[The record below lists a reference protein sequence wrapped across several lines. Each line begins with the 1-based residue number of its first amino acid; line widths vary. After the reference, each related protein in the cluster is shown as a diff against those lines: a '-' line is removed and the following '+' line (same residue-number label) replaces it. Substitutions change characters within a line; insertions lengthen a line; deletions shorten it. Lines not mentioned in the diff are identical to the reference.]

1 MTAAKA
7 LNFLRNHLDISDR
20 NRERHRLGE
29 VFTSLPLVDEMLAK
43 LPAAV
48 WHDPNLKWL
57 DPASG
62 PGNFLLKV
70 FIGGP
75 GFPGLNRGLKERLP
89 DDERRLRHIVEKML
103 YSVDINE
110 EHNKFVIQLLGMLV
124 PGAQPNVESID
135 KKEGFLGAKW
145 PVGWPKHFDIIVGN
159 PPYQLGKVKVARSTA
174 KSKAAAKAA
183 GAATKTVSVFWA
195 KFVEKSLNLLKS
207 GGYLLFIHPI
217 TWFKRDRLGVH
228 DLILANQLKYL
239 KVYRNFEARRVFGG
253 SAGIIH
259 VAYYLLEKRR
269 PHEKTLIEYAAVP
282 DWRDRLMLG
291 PESVLIMC
299 YNSIYD
305 KIRRAGFRPLDDADD
320 LELRHKVV
328 AGCSNR
334 GTHKLIRRISE
345 DGTTKYVRST
355 TAHPNSGRPKLIVSG
370 IHRPV
375 TFYDKSGAYG
385 LYAQGQRHYFLG
397 SGEDLKKLDA
407 FFKTKLAALL
417 LDFTKYE
424 QDFIRPGLLPD
435 LRAVPGPM
443 TDAALQ
449 TYFKFSVD
457 EKAAIQA
464 HQGGIDAGRPQL
476 DSCPKVKES
485 VI

>member
-1 MTAAKA
+1 MTAALA

-43 LPAAV
+43 LPVGV
-48 WHDPNLKWL
+48 WRNPDLKWL

-62 PGNFLLKV
+62 PGNFHLKA

-75 GFPGLNRGLKERLP
+75 GFPGLNRGLKAAIP
-89 DDERRLRHIVEKML
+89 DDERRLRHIVENML
-103 YSVDINE
+103 YYVDINE
-110 EHNKFVIQLLGMLV
+110 EHNTFVREQLARLV
-124 PGAQPNVESID
+124 PGAKPNVSSID

-145 PVGWPKHFDIIVGN
+145 PAGWPKHFDIIVGN
-159 PPYQLGKVKVARSTA
+159 PPYQLGRVKVARSTA
-174 KSKAAAKAA
+174 KSKAAAASA
-183 GAATKTVSVFWA
+183 GAAEKTVSVFWA

-253 SAGIIH
+253 NVGIIH

-282 DWRDRLMLG
+282 NWQDRLMLG

-305 KIRRAGFRPLDDADD
+305 KIRRAGFGQLEDAEG
-320 LELRHKVV
+320 LTLRHKVV

-345 DGTTKYVRST
+345 DGTAKYVLSAT
-355 TAHPNSGRPKLIVSG
+355 KHPNSDKRKLIVSG

-375 TFYDKSGAYG
+375 TMYDKSGTYG

-397 SGEDLKKLDA
+397 SAEDLKKLNA

-435 LRAVPGPM
+435 LRGVPGPM
-443 TDAALQ
+443 TDAALT
-449 TYFKFSVD
+449 TYFKFSAE
-457 EKAAIQA
+457 EKAAING
-464 HQGGIDAGRPQL
+464 HIGGIDAGRPQL
-476 DSCPKVKES
+476 DKCPK
-485 VI
+485 